1 MMTHNLK
8 ILFEDMERALL
19 ASSTLSVDRF
29 QEAVAWTRHLR
40 RPSEY
45 SEADVYLALVNV
57 TFYAGMRSDIV
68 TKKMPAV
75 LRHLGSWER
84 VRRFDEADI
93 AAYRSDPH
101 VIHNESKLRACVE
114 NARILAELRERYG
127 SFWLYARGFEGD
139 DVLGLRSELKRRFRY
154 LGDRTALHFMM
165 ELGYPVIKP
174 DRVICRIF
182 SRLGLVTD
190 ESDLDSVLAVG
201 SRMVRETG
209 LPTRYV
215 DLILV
220 KYGQVADPELGIKGI
235 CVEDR
240 PRCDAC
246 GVADRCQFR
255 RR

>member
-1 MMTHNLK
+1 MTFNLK
-8 ILFEDMERALL
+8 KVFEDMEGALI
-19 ASSTLSVDRF
+19 ASSTLAPDRF
-29 QEAVAWTRHLR
+29 REAVEWTRHLR
-40 RPSEY
+40 RPSDHT
-45 SEADVYLALVNV
+45 EAEVFLALVNV

-68 TKKMPAV
+68 AKKMPAV

-84 VRRFDEADI
+84 VCRFDDADVS
-93 AAYRSDPH
+93 AYRSDPH
-101 VIHNESKLRACVE
+101 VIHNENKLRACVE
-114 NARILAELRERYG
+114 NARTLVELRERYG
-127 SFWLYARGFEGD
+127 SFWLYARGFEGN
-139 DVLGLRSELKRRFRY
+139 DVLALRSELKRRFRY
-154 LGDRTALHFMM
+154 LGDRTVLHFMM

-182 SRLGLVTD
+182 SRLGLVND

-201 SRMVRETG
+201 SRMVRETE

-240 PRCDAC
+240 PRCDVC
-246 GVADRCQFR
+246 GVADRCR
-255 RR
+255 SRGR